1 VKILFAHNNAD
12 LYGSSRSML
21 RLSSR
26 LMADGHSVSVVLPF
40 DGSLGN
46 EMRTVG
52 ANVYIQPDLA
62 VFSGRIF
69 KSPMNLLGF
78 IVRFPVSLCRLIR
91 LIRQVKPDVV
101 HSNTSVVLTP
111 GLAARLCRIPHV
123 WHIRENYSEYRFFWR
138 FYQHYMAVCSS
149 AIVCVSRSIQEQ
161 FAGNIQLTKTHVIHN
176 GFPAEEFKPVEPERI
191 RAFRDHFHLGDARLA
206 GLIGR
211 INIKR
216 KGQNL
221 LVDAVGRLNGR
232 YPDVKFLII
241 GSVFPG
247 NEWQLEELKR
257 QMESLGVQDRMVM
270 TGDVEDIKAAYASL
284 DIVLMVSELPEAFS
298 GVVIEGMAMG
308 KPVIGTDVGG
318 TAEQIDPGETGLL
331 IAPRDSRALA
341 GALERLLS
349 SRELVDR
356 LGRNARRR
364 FLTHYEL
371 EPFFH
376 RIADIYSRL
385 VAVNKNRG

>member
-1 VKILFAHNNAD
+1 LNILFAHNNAD

-26 LMADGHSVSVVLPF
+26 LIADGHSVSVVLPF
-40 DGSLGN
+40 DGSLGT
-46 EMRTVG
+46 EMRALG

-111 GLAARLCRIPHV
+111 GLAARLCRVPHV

-138 FYQHYMAVCSS
+138 FYQHYIAVCSS

-211 INIKR
+211 INTQR
-216 KGQNL
+216 KGQNI

-247 NEWQLEELKR
+247 NEWQLDELKR

-270 TGDVEDIKAAYASL
+270 TGDVEDIKAAYAAL

-308 KPVIGTDVGG
+308 KPVDLPMNNIGPPLSLSR
-318 TAEQIDPGETGLL
+318 IL
-331 IAPRDSRALA
+331 IS
-341 GALERLLS
+341 
-349 SRELVDR
+349 
-356 LGRNARRR
+356 
-364 FLTHYEL
+364 
-371 EPFFH
+371 
-376 RIADIYSRL
+376 IAII
-385 VAVNKNRG
+385 

>member
-1 VKILFAHNNAD
+1 LNILFAHNNAD

-26 LMADGHSVSVVLPF
+26 LIADGHSVSVVLPF
-40 DGSLGN
+40 DGSLGT
-46 EMRTVG
+46 EMRALG

-111 GLAARLCRIPHV
+111 GLAARLCRIPHG
-123 WHIRENYSEYRFFWR
+123 WHIRENYSEYRSFWR
-138 FYQHYMAVCSS
+138 FYQHYMAFCSS
-149 AIVCVSRSIQEQ
+149 AILCVSRSIQEQ

-191 RAFRDHFHLGDARLA
+191 RAFRDRFQLGDARLA

-211 INIKR
+211 INTQR
-216 KGQNL
+216 QGQNI

-247 NEWQLEELKR
+247 NEWQLDELKR

-270 TGDVEDIKAAYASL
+270 TGDVEDIKAAYAAL

-298 GVVIEGMAMG
+298 GVVVEGMAMG
-308 KPVIGTDVGG
+308 KPVIGTDAGG
-318 TAEQIDPGETGLL
+318 TAEQIVDGETGLL
-331 IAPRDSRALA
+331 IPPGDAAALA
-341 GALERLLS
+341 DALDRLLS
-349 SRELVDR
+349 DPEWR
-356 LGRNARRR
+356 GRMGHHGLRR
-364 FLTHYEL
+364 FQSEFEFDAFYRRMSRVYEDL
-371 EPFFH
+371 LA
-376 RIADIYSRL
+376 R
-385 VAVNKNRG
+385 